1 MLWCTFLYIFIF
13 EVKQII
19 PPPLVLEERGKVIA
33 PGRPPGPYAHKVT
46 SLDSKEPKKAW
57 TEDSHISDE

>member
-1 MLWCTFLYIFIF
+1 MNVMLYVFFKMK
-13 EVKQII
+13 EII
-19 PPPLVLEERGKVIA
+19 TPPPLLLEEKSKISVTA
-33 PGRPPGPYAHKVT
+33 RPPGPYAHKVT